1 MDNAAEVLDLDI
13 GNTRTKWR
21 CGTRGGALAAPRLPP
36 LPRPPARVR
45 IATVR
50 GDRAML
56 AAAVER
62 RYGAAAE
69 FAAVTPALAGVRC
82 GYRQPERLGIDRW
95 LSVVAA
101 WDRVRI
107 ATAVIGA
114 GTAATFDY
122 VADDGGHQGGCIA
135 PGLALMRMALRCG
148 TADAGLRAAA
158 SAAAA
163 VDGCDA
169 VGGPAAPAPLGR
181 STAAA
186 LAAGTFT
193 MLAGFAEA
201 ALAGCADRAAAVFV
215 TGGDAPLLTAV
226 LASAWPGPVRH
237 VPTLV
242 LDGLAIALP

>member
-1 MDNAAEVLDLDI
+1 MDAAAEVLDLDI

-21 CGTRGGALAAPRLPP
+21 CGARIGALGAPGLPP
-36 LPRPPARVR
+36 LRCPPARVR
-45 IATVR
+45 VATVR
-50 GDRAML
+50 GDRETL

-62 RYGAAAE
+62 RYGVAAE

-82 GYRQPERLGIDRW
+82 GYCQPERLGIDRW

-101 WDRVRI
+101 WSRVHA

-122 VADDGGHQGGCIA
+122 VADDGGHRGGCIA

-148 TADAGLRAAA
+148 TADAGLRDAANA
-158 SAAAA
+158 PSVA
-163 VDGCDA
+163 DGRDA
-169 VGGPAAPAPLGR
+169 VGGPAAPATLGR

-186 LAAGTFT
+186 LAAGTST

-201 ALAGCADRAAAVFV
+201 ALAGCADGAAAVFV
-215 TGGDAPLLTAV
+215 TGGDAPLLTSV
-226 LASAWPGPVRH
+226 LASTWPGPVRH